1 MERIPQLLAYLKDN
15 PTDAFLQYA
24 LALEYIKSG
33 DKETGKQYFEQLV
46 EMHPDYVGTYYHL
59 AKLYI
64 SMQMPE
70 AAEQCYTKG
79 IAVAQ
84 RLQDQHAL
92 AELQNAALNF
102 RLGLDDED

>member
-1 MERIPQLLAYLKDN
+1 MERIPQLLAYLEKS
-15 PTDAFLQYA
+15 PSDAFVNFA

-33 DKETGKQYFEQLV
+33 DKETGKRYFEHLV
-46 EMHPDYVGTYYHL
+46 EIHPDYVGTYYHL

-70 AAEQCYTKG
+70 AAEKCYASG
-79 IAVAQ
+79 IEVAKK
-84 RLQDQHAL
+84 LQDQHAL

-102 RLGLDDED
+102 RLGLTDED

>member
-1 MERIPQLLAYLKDN
+1 MERIPQLLSYLNDN
-15 PTDAFLQYA
+15 PGDAFLNYA
-24 LALEYIKSG
+24 LALEYIKIG
-33 DKETGKQYFEQLV
+33 DKEEGRKYFEHLV
-46 EMHPDYVGTYYHL
+46 NIQPDYVGTYYHL

-64 SMQMPE
+64 SMKLPE
-70 AAEQCYTKG
+70 QAEKCFQSG

-84 RLQDQHAL
+84 KLGDQHAL